1 MEKSINYG
9 AEIAGKK
16 ALEADVGGK
25 ELEIGLQKNKES
37 KNIFYS
43 NDIFGAPGVS
53 WTRGTRIRNPF
64 ECIEIIE

>member
-53 WTRGTRIRNPF
+53 
-64 ECIEIIE
+64 